1 MLSRMTAAMEILPR
15 PISPTEAEIK
25 TEEQQI
31 RCLLFGM
38 PPLFVFSLMLLVII
52 TAVAVAYNFNVMQ
65 WLE

>member
-1 MLSRMTAAMEILPR
+1 MEILPR

-25 TEEQQI
+25 AEEQQI
-31 RCLLFGM
+31 RCILFGM
-38 PPLFVFSLMLLVII
+38 PRLFVFSLMLLVII